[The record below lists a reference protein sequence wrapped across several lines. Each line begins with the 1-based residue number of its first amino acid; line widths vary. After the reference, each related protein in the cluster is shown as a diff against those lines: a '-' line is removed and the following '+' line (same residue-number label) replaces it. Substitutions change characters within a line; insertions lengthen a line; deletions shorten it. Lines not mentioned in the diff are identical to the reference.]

1 MTSSIGQEGQTI
13 VQQPHNSRAQA
24 PGIDVRVVTNDGDT
38 EAIAPTEIQRTIWT
52 KDEN

>member
-1 MTSSIGQEGQTI
+1 MASSIGQEGQTI

-24 PGIDVRVVTNDGDT
+24 IDVRVVTSDGDT
-38 EAIAPTEIQRTIWT
+38 GAIAPTDVQRTIWT